1 MMHILYVF
9 HDNDLVGQITLD
21 EKRRW
26 VFKYDIH
33 WLSSPNVFPISI
45 QLPLQES
52 AFDPDHAKPFFANLL
67 PEGDVR
73 RLIAEKLRVSES
85 NDFALLELLGGDCAG
100 ALSLYPENNV
110 IQKKGQYRKIS
121 NDELEKLISNSPRRP
136 LLIADQKT
144 RMSLAG
150 AQEKLPVRFYNNEI
164 YIPEDGAPSSYIL
177 KPPMQHYE
185 DSVQNEAFCMQ
196 LAQQLGL
203 PVAHV
208 NIIEVKGQPMLL
220 VLRYDRDPV
229 SIDCLKRL
237 HQEDFCQ
244 ALGLLPGQKYQS
256 DGGPSF
262 SDCFDVI
269 ENKSSDPALDKMSL
283 IQWAI
288 FNFLVGNCD
297 AHAKNISLI
306 IRPTFVRLA
315 PFYDLLSTVVY
326 EDLDEKMAMKIG
338 DHYDRK
344 TIFKRHWE
352 RFANNISI
360 KPEYVLFL
368 LQDFSDRLPVAAEKL
383 ASDFVK
389 KHGGEETIQ
398 KIIKIIRRAVKQL

>member
-1 MMHILYVF
+1 MKHILYVF
-9 HDNDLVGQITLD
+9 HDNNSVGQITLD

-26 VFKYDIH
+26 VFKYDVH
-33 WLSSPNVFPISI
+33 WLNHPNTFPISI

-67 PEGDVR
+67 PEGEVR
-73 RLIAEKLRVSES
+73 RLIAEKMRVSES
-85 NDFALLELLGGDCAG
+85 NDFELLSFLGGDCAG
-100 ALSLYPENNV
+100 ALSVNPENKIV
-110 IQKKGQYRKIS
+110 SKKGHYREIS
-121 NDELEKLISNSPRRP
+121 DVELERLISNSPRRP
-136 LLIADQKT
+136 LLIADQKS

-150 AQEKLPVRFYNNEI
+150 AQEKLPVWFNNGKI
-164 YIPEDGAPSSYIL
+164 FIPEDGAPSAYIL
-177 KPPMQHYE
+177 KPPMPHYE

-196 LAQQLGL
+196 LALNMGL
-203 PVAHV
+203 PVAPV
-208 NIIEVKGQPMLL
+208 SIIRVKEQPVLL
-220 VLRYDRDPV
+220 ITRYDREFV
-229 SIDCLKRL
+229 NIETLKRL

-262 SDCFDVI
+262 SDCFDVL
-269 ENKSSDPALDKMSL
+269 ENKSSDPALDKMFL
-283 IQWAI
+283 IQWAF
-288 FNFLVGNCD
+288 FNFMIGNCD

-306 IRPTFVRLA
+306 IRPDSVRLA

-344 TIFKRHWE
+344 TVFKRHWE

-360 KPEYVLFL
+360 KQDLVFFL
-368 LQDFSDRLPVAAEKL
+368 LKDFSDRLPVAAEKL

-389 KHGGEETIQ
+389 KHGGEKTIQ
-398 KIIKIIRRAVKQL
+398 KIVKSIKIAAKQL